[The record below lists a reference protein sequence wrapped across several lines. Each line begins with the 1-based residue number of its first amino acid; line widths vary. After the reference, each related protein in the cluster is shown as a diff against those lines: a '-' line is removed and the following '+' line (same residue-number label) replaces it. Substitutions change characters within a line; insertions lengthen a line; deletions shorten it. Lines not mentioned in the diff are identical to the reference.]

1 MLYAVIPKAVFN
13 LSALFSTLLSLVR
26 PEFFMRIPSLRTRPV
41 TLADTS
47 ILHRLYQQSAKYFK
61 IIAAPIPLEV
71 DVLSELESALS
82 DPRRHLEFLL
92 DADPANP
99 GQVVGYLDLKFN
111 YPQHGDATINLLLI
125 AEPFQSDGWGSRT
138 VQDLESRLQSG
149 RIDHAPT
156 VHRLLAGIYAEN
168 PGAMRFW
175 ERHGYHFAID
185 ARPVLAW
192 YEKILAAPTP
202 DSDKELHVSR

>member
-1 MLYAVIPKAVFN
+1 
-13 LSALFSTLLSLVR
+13 
-26 PEFFMRIPSLRTRPV
+26 MRIPELRTRPV
-41 TLADTS
+41 TLADIS
-47 ILHRLYQQSAKYFK
+47 ILHHLYQQSERYFK

-71 DVLSELESALS
+71 DVRSELESALS

-92 DADPANP
+92 DSGSAGLGSADS
-99 GQVVGYLDLKFN
+99 GQAQVIGYLDLKFN

-125 AEPFQSDGWGSRT
+125 AEPFQSGGWGSRT
-138 VQDLESRLQSG
+138 VRDLEARLQSG
-149 RIDHAPT
+149 RVDHAPT

-192 YEKILAAPTP
+192 YEKILGVPVAGPVSG
-202 DSDKELHVSR
+202 SDKELHVSR

>member
-1 MLYAVIPKAVFN
+1 
-13 LSALFSTLLSLVR
+13 
-26 PEFFMRIPSLRTRPV
+26 MRISELRTRPV
-41 TLADTS
+41 TLADIS
-47 ILHRLYQQSAKYFK
+47 ILHHLYQQSERYFK

-71 DVLSELESALS
+71 DVRSELESALC

-92 DADPANP
+92 DADPTNVDPTNA
-99 GQVVGYLDLKFN
+99 GSGQAQVVGYLDLKFN

-138 VQDLESRLQSG
+138 VQDLEARLQSG

-192 YEKILAAPTP
+192 YEKILDVPVTGP
-202 DSDKELHVSR
+202 VSGSDKELHVSR

>member
-1 MLYAVIPKAVFN
+1 
-13 LSALFSTLLSLVR
+13 
-26 PEFFMRIPSLRTRPV
+26 MRIPELRTRPV

-47 ILHRLYQQSAKYFK
+47 ILHRLYQQSERYFK

-71 DVLSELESALS
+71 DVRSELESALS

-92 DADPANP
+92 DAEGAGQDA
-99 GQVVGYLDLKFN
+99 GQDAAQDAAQAQVVGYLDLKFN

-125 AEPFQSDGWGSRT
+125 AEPFQSGGWGSRT
-138 VQDLESRLQSG
+138 VQDLEARLQSG

-192 YEKILAAPTP
+192 YEKILDVPVAGPVSG
-202 DSDKELHVSR
+202 SDKELHVSR

>member
-1 MLYAVIPKAVFN
+1 
-13 LSALFSTLLSLVR
+13 
-26 PEFFMRIPSLRTRPV
+26 MRIPELRTRPV

-47 ILHRLYQQSAKYFK
+47 ILHHLYQQSERYFK
-61 IIAAPIPLEV
+61 IIAAPTPLEV
-71 DVLSELESALS
+71 DVRSELESALS

-92 DADPANP
+92 DTDPASADPTKP
-99 GQVVGYLDLKFN
+99 EQVVGYLDLKFN
-111 YPQHGDATINLLLI
+111 YPNHGDAIINLLLI
-125 AEPFQSDGWGSRT
+125 AQPFQSDGWGSRT
-138 VQDLESRLQSG
+138 VQDLEARLNAGQ
-149 RIDHAPT
+149 IAHAPT

-192 YEKILAAPTP
+192 YEKILGVPAPEP
-202 DSDKELHVSR
+202 DKELHVSR

>member
-1 MLYAVIPKAVFN
+1 
-13 LSALFSTLLSLVR
+13 
-26 PEFFMRIPSLRTRPV
+26 MRIPELRTRPV

-47 ILHRLYQQSAKYFK
+47 ILHRLYQQSERYFK

-71 DVLSELESALS
+71 DVRSELESALS

-92 DADPANP
+92 DSESGNLDLGHAGLGQD
-99 GQVVGYLDLKFN
+99 QVVGYLDLKFN

-125 AEPFQSDGWGSRT
+125 AQPFQSDGWGSRT
-138 VQDLESRLQSG
+138 VQDLEARLNAGQ
-149 RIDHAPT
+149 IAHAPT

-192 YEKILAAPTP
+192 YEKILDVPVAGPVSG
-202 DSDKELHVSR
+202 SDKELHVSR

>member
-1 MLYAVIPKAVFN
+1 
-13 LSALFSTLLSLVR
+13 
-26 PEFFMRIPSLRTRPV
+26 MRIPELRTRPV

-47 ILHRLYQQSAKYFK
+47 ILHRLYQQSERYFK

-71 DVLSELESALS
+71 DVRSELESALS

-92 DADPANP
+92 DADSGNSDLGQA
-99 GQVVGYLDLKFN
+99 QVVGYLDLKFN

-125 AEPFQSDGWGSRT
+125 AEPFQSGGWGSRT
-138 VQDLESRLQSG
+138 VQDLEARLQSG
-149 RIDHAPT
+149 RIPHAPT

-192 YEKILAAPTP
+192 YEKILGVPVTGP
-202 DSDKELHVSR
+202 VSGSDKELHVSR

>member
-1 MLYAVIPKAVFN
+1 
-13 LSALFSTLLSLVR
+13 
-26 PEFFMRIPSLRTRPV
+26 MRIPELRTRPV

-47 ILHRLYQQSAKYFK
+47 ILHRLYQQSERYFK

-71 DVLSELESALS
+71 DVRSELESALS

-92 DADPANP
+92 DAAGASGQDT
-99 GQVVGYLDLKFN
+99 QVVGYLDLKFN

-125 AEPFQSDGWGSRT
+125 AEPFQSDGWGSST
-138 VQDLESRLQSG
+138 VKDLEARLQSG
-149 RIDHAPT
+149 QITHAPT

-192 YEKILAAPTP
+192 YEKILGVPVADPVSG
-202 DSDKELHVSR
+202 SDKELHVSR

>member
-1 MLYAVIPKAVFN
+1 
-13 LSALFSTLLSLVR
+13 
-26 PEFFMRIPSLRTRPV
+26 MRIPELRTRPV

-47 ILHRLYQQSAKYFK
+47 ILHHLYQQSERYFK

-71 DVLSELESALS
+71 DVRSELQSALS

-92 DADPANP
+92 DAESD
-99 GQVVGYLDLKFN
+99 QVVGYLDLKFN
-111 YPQHGDATINLLLI
+111 YPNHGDATINLLLI
-125 AEPFQSDGWGSRT
+125 AQPFQADGWGSKT
-138 VQDLESRLQSG
+138 VRDLEERLQSAQ
-149 RIDHAPT
+149 IAHAPT

-192 YEKILAAPTP
+192 YEKILNAPAIEAVP
-202 DSDKELHVSR
+202 ESDKELHISR

>member
-1 MLYAVIPKAVFN
+1 
-13 LSALFSTLLSLVR
+13 
-26 PEFFMRIPSLRTRPV
+26 MRIPELRTRPV
-41 TLADTS
+41 TLADIS
-47 ILHRLYQQSAKYFK
+47 ILHRLYQQSERYFK

-71 DVLSELESALS
+71 DVRSELESALS

-92 DADPANP
+92 DSGSSSSGNA
-99 GQVVGYLDLKFN
+99 GSGHEQVVGYLDLKFN

-125 AEPFQSDGWGSRT
+125 AQPFQSGGWGSRT
-138 VQDLESRLQSG
+138 VQDLEARLNAG
-149 RIDHAPT
+149 RIAHAPT

-192 YEKILAAPTP
+192 YEKILDVPVEDPGTGP
-202 DSDKELHVSR
+202 VTESDKELHVSR

>member
-1 MLYAVIPKAVFN
+1 
-13 LSALFSTLLSLVR
+13 
-26 PEFFMRIPSLRTRPV
+26 MRIPELRTRPV
-41 TLADTS
+41 TLADTN
-47 ILHRLYQQSAKYFK
+47 ILHRLYQQSEKYFK

-71 DVLSELESALS
+71 DVRSELESALS

-92 DADPANP
+92 DAEDA
-99 GQVVGYLDLKFN
+99 GQDSEQAQVVGYLDLKFN
-111 YPQHGDATINLLLI
+111 YPNHGDATINLLLI
-125 AEPFQSDGWGSRT
+125 AEPFQSDGWGSST
-138 VQDLESRLQSG
+138 VQDLESRLLAGQIE
-149 RIDHAPT
+149 RAPT

-192 YEKILAAPTP
+192 YEKILDAAAPVT
-202 DSDKELHVSR
+202 DKELHVSR

>member
-1 MLYAVIPKAVFN
+1 
-13 LSALFSTLLSLVR
+13 
-26 PEFFMRIPSLRTRPV
+26 MRIPELRTRPV

-47 ILHRLYQQSAKYFK
+47 ILHRLYQQSERYFK

-71 DVLSELESALS
+71 DVRSELESALS
-82 DPRRHLEFLL
+82 DPRRHLEFLV
-92 DADPANP
+92 DAGQTHAGQTNAE
-99 GQVVGYLDLKFN
+99 QVVGYLDLKFN
-111 YPQHGDATINLLLI
+111 YPNHGDATINLLLI
-125 AEPFQSDGWGSRT
+125 AEPFQSDGWGSST
-138 VQDLESRLQSG
+138 VQDLEARLQSG
-149 RIDHAPT
+149 QMEHAPT

-192 YEKILAAPTP
+192 YEKILVAPVAA
-202 DSDKELHVSR
+202 SDKELQSSR

>member
-1 MLYAVIPKAVFN
+1 
-13 LSALFSTLLSLVR
+13 
-26 PEFFMRIPSLRTRPV
+26 MRIPELRTPSQQSPSLRTRPV

-47 ILHRLYQQSAKYFK
+47 ILHRLYQQSEKYFK
-61 IIAAPIPLEV
+61 IIAAPIPLEI
-71 DVLSELESALS
+71 DVRSELQSALS

-92 DADPANP
+92 DTESDTES
-99 GQVVGYLDLKFN
+99 GHDQIVGYLDLKFN
-111 YPQHGDATINLLLI
+111 YPNHGDATINLLLI
-125 AEPFQSDGWGSRT
+125 AEPFQSGGWGSRT
-138 VQDLESRLQSG
+138 VQDLEARLQSG
-149 RIDHAPT
+149 QVAHAPT

-192 YEKILAAPTP
+192 YEKILNLPVATMAT
-202 DSDKELHVSR
+202 DADKALQNSR

>member
-1 MLYAVIPKAVFN
+1 
-13 LSALFSTLLSLVR
+13 
-26 PEFFMRIPSLRTRPV
+26 MRIPELRTRPV

-47 ILHRLYQQSAKYFK
+47 ILHHLYQQSERYFK

-71 DVLSELESALS
+71 DVRSELRSALS

-92 DADPANP
+92 DAGSDPTSADPANP
-99 GQVVGYLDLKFN
+99 EQVVGYLDLKFN
-111 YPQHGDATINLLLI
+111 YPNHGDATINLLLI

-138 VQDLESRLQSG
+138 VQDLEARLNTG
-149 RIDHAPT
+149 LIAHAPT

-192 YEKILAAPTP
+192 YEKILDAPVAG
-202 DSDKELHVSR
+202 SVSESGKELHVSR

>member
-1 MLYAVIPKAVFN
+1 
-13 LSALFSTLLSLVR
+13 
-26 PEFFMRIPSLRTRPV
+26 MRIPELRTRPV

-47 ILHRLYQQSAKYFK
+47 ILHHLYQQSERYFK

-71 DVLSELESALS
+71 DVRSELESALS

-92 DADPANP
+92 DSDPISADPER
-99 GQVVGYLDLKFN
+99 VVGYLDLKFN
-111 YPQHGDATINLLLI
+111 YPNHGDATINLLLI
-125 AEPFQSDGWGSRT
+125 AQPFQSDGWGSRT
-138 VQDLESRLQSG
+138 VQDLESRLNAGQ
-149 RIDHAPT
+149 IAHAPT

-192 YEKILAAPTP
+192 YEKILGAPASG
-202 DSDKELHVSR
+202 SDKELHVSR

>member
-1 MLYAVIPKAVFN
+1 
-13 LSALFSTLLSLVR
+13 
-26 PEFFMRIPSLRTRPV
+26 MRIPELRTRPV

-47 ILHRLYQQSAKYFK
+47 ILHRLYQQSERYFK

-71 DVLSELESALS
+71 DVRSELESALS

-92 DADPANP
+92 NAEPE
-99 GQVVGYLDLKFN
+99 QVVGYLDLKFN
-111 YPQHGDATINLLLI
+111 YPTHGDATINLLLI
-125 AEPFQSDGWGSRT
+125 AEPFQSDGWGSST
-138 VQDLESRLQSG
+138 VQDLEARLQSG
-149 RIDHAPT
+149 QIEHAPT

-192 YEKILAAPTP
+192 YEKILVVPVAA
-202 DSDKELHVSR
+202 SNKELQSSR

>member
-1 MLYAVIPKAVFN
+1 
-13 LSALFSTLLSLVR
+13 
-26 PEFFMRIPSLRTRPV
+26 MRIPELRTRPV

-47 ILHRLYQQSAKYFK
+47 ILHRLYQQSERYFK
-61 IIAAPIPLEV
+61 IIAAPIPLET
-71 DVLSELESALS
+71 DVRSELESALS

-92 DADPANP
+92 DAKDAGQNA
-99 GQVVGYLDLKFN
+99 QVVGYLDLKFN

-125 AEPFQSDGWGSRT
+125 AEPFQSGGWGSRT
-138 VQDLESRLQSG
+138 VQDLEARLQSG
-149 RIDHAPT
+149 QIDHAPT

-192 YEKILAAPTP
+192 YEKILGVRVA
-202 DSDKELHVSR
+202 DSVSGSDKELHVSR

>member
-1 MLYAVIPKAVFN
+1 
-13 LSALFSTLLSLVR
+13 
-26 PEFFMRIPSLRTRPV
+26 MRIPELRTRPV
-41 TLADTS
+41 TLSDTS
-47 ILHRLYQQSAKYFK
+47 ILHRLYQQSERYFK

-71 DVLSELESALS
+71 DVRSELESALS
-82 DPRRHLEFLL
+82 DPRRYLEFLV
-92 DADPANP
+92 DAGAHAEPDNA
-99 GQVVGYLDLKFN
+99 GQIVGYLDLKFN
-111 YPQHGDATINLLLI
+111 YPNQGDATINLLLI
-125 AEPFQSDGWGSRT
+125 AEPFQSDGWGSKT

-149 RIDHAPT
+149 QIGYAPR

-192 YEKILAAPTP
+192 YEKILVAPAP
-202 DSDKELHVSR
+202 ASDKELQSSR

>member
-1 MLYAVIPKAVFN
+1 
-13 LSALFSTLLSLVR
+13 
-26 PEFFMRIPSLRTRPV
+26 MRIPELQTRPV

-47 ILHRLYQQSAKYFK
+47 ILHRLYQQSERYFK

-71 DVLSELESALS
+71 DVRSELESALS

-92 DADPANP
+92 AADPLHDDPPHDDPPHDDPLHDDPLHNDP
-99 GQVVGYLDLKFN
+99 LHDVVGYLDLKFN
-111 YPQHGDATINLLLI
+111 YPNHGDATINLLLI
-125 AEPFQSDGWGSRT
+125 AEPFQSDGWGSST
-138 VQDLESRLQSG
+138 VQDLEARLQSG
-149 RIDHAPT
+149 RIEHAPT

-192 YEKILAAPTP
+192 YEKILTAPTP
-202 DSDKELHVSR
+202 ESDKELHVSR

>member
-1 MLYAVIPKAVFN
+1 
-13 LSALFSTLLSLVR
+13 
-26 PEFFMRIPSLRTRPV
+26 MRIPELRTRPV

-47 ILHRLYQQSAKYFK
+47 VLHRLYQQSERYFK

-71 DVLSELESALS
+71 DVRSELESALS

-92 DADPANP
+92 DSGLAGSGNAGSGNA
-99 GQVVGYLDLKFN
+99 GSGNAGSGKERVVGYLDLKFN
-111 YPQHGDATINLLLI
+111 YPNHGDATINLLLI
-125 AEPFQSDGWGSRT
+125 AQPLQSDGWGSRT
-138 VQDLESRLQSG
+138 VQDLEARLNAG
-149 RIDHAPT
+149 RIAHAPT

-192 YEKILAAPTP
+192 YEKILAVPVADSGTGPVSG
-202 DSDKELHVSR
+202 SDKELHVSR

>member
-1 MLYAVIPKAVFN
+1 
-13 LSALFSTLLSLVR
+13 
-26 PEFFMRIPSLRTRPV
+26 MRIPELRTRPV
-41 TLADTS
+41 TLSDTS
-47 ILHRLYQQSAKYFK
+47 ILHRLYQQSERYFK

-71 DVLSELESALS
+71 DVRSELESALS

-92 DADPANP
+92 DAGSDNAGSDNA
-99 GQVVGYLDLKFN
+99 GSGHEQVVGYLDLKFN
-111 YPQHGDATINLLLI
+111 YPNHGDATINLLLI
-125 AEPFQSDGWGSRT
+125 AEPFQSGGWGSST
-138 VQDLESRLQSG
+138 VEDLEARLQSG

-192 YEKILAAPTP
+192 YEKILGVPVAGTVSG
-202 DSDKELHVSR
+202 SDKELHVSR

>member
-1 MLYAVIPKAVFN
+1 
-13 LSALFSTLLSLVR
+13 
-26 PEFFMRIPSLRTRPV
+26 MRIPELRTRPV

-47 ILHRLYQQSAKYFK
+47 ILHRLYQQSERYFK

-71 DVLSELESALS
+71 DVRSELASALS

-92 DADPANP
+92 DAESGTVESGTAESGHD
-99 GQVVGYLDLKFN
+99 QVVGYLDLKFN

-125 AEPFQSDGWGSRT
+125 AQPFQADGWGSRT
-138 VQDLESRLQSG
+138 VQDLEARLNAGQ
-149 RIDHAPT
+149 IAHAPT

-192 YEKILAAPTP
+192 YEKILDAPAPAT
-202 DSDKELHVSR
+202 DKELHVSR

>member
-1 MLYAVIPKAVFN
+1 
-13 LSALFSTLLSLVR
+13 
-26 PEFFMRIPSLRTRPV
+26 MRIPELRTRPV

-47 ILHRLYQQSAKYFK
+47 ILHRLYQQSERYFK

-71 DVLSELESALS
+71 DVCSELESALS

-92 DADPANP
+92 DSTLNTDADPANP
-99 GQVVGYLDLKFN
+99 EQVVGYLDLKFN

-125 AEPFQSDGWGSRT
+125 AEPFQSGGWGSRT
-138 VQDLESRLQSG
+138 VQDLEARLQSG
-149 RIDHAPT
+149 QITHAPT

-192 YEKILAAPTP
+192 YEKILGIPVTGP
-202 DSDKELHVSR
+202 VSGSDKELHVSR

>member
-1 MLYAVIPKAVFN
+1 
-13 LSALFSTLLSLVR
+13 
-26 PEFFMRIPSLRTRPV
+26 MRIPELRTRPV

-47 ILHRLYQQSAKYFK
+47 ILHHLYQQSERYFK

-71 DVLSELESALS
+71 DVRSELESALS

-92 DADPANP
+92 DADS
-99 GQVVGYLDLKFN
+99 GHSDSELDQVVGYLDLKFN
-111 YPQHGDATINLLLI
+111 YPNHGDATINLLLI
-125 AEPFQSDGWGSRT
+125 AQPFQSDGWGSRT
-138 VQDLESRLQSG
+138 VQDLEARLNAG
-149 RIDHAPT
+149 RVANAPT

-192 YEKILAAPTP
+192 YEKILGAPAAEP
-202 DSDKELHVSR
+202 DKELHVSR

>member
-1 MLYAVIPKAVFN
+1 
-13 LSALFSTLLSLVR
+13 
-26 PEFFMRIPSLRTRPV
+26 MRIPELRTRPV

-47 ILHRLYQQSAKYFK
+47 ILHRLYQQSERYFK

-71 DVLSELESALS
+71 DVRSELESALS

-92 DADPANP
+92 DAESEHDR
-99 GQVVGYLDLKFN
+99 VVGYLDLKFN
-111 YPQHGDATINLLLI
+111 YPNHGDATINLLLI

-192 YEKILAAPTP
+192 YEKILGVPVTGP
-202 DSDKELHVSR
+202 VSGSDKELHVSR

>member
-1 MLYAVIPKAVFN
+1 
-13 LSALFSTLLSLVR
+13 
-26 PEFFMRIPSLRTRPV
+26 MRIPELRTRPV

-47 ILHRLYQQSAKYFK
+47 ILHHLYQQSERYFK

-71 DVLSELESALS
+71 DVRSELESALS

-92 DADPANP
+92 DANTDPANP
-99 GQVVGYLDLKFN
+99 EQVVGYLDLKFN
-111 YPQHGDATINLLLI
+111 YPNHGDATINLLLI
-125 AEPFQSDGWGSRT
+125 AQPFQSDGWGSRT
-138 VQDLESRLQSG
+138 VQDLEARLQTG
-149 RIDHAPT
+149 QIARVPT

-168 PGAMRFW
+168 PSAMRFW

-192 YEKILAAPTP
+192 YEKILIEPVAKPEPEPGKALPV
-202 DSDKELHVSR
+202 LR

>member
-1 MLYAVIPKAVFN
+1 
-13 LSALFSTLLSLVR
+13 
-26 PEFFMRIPSLRTRPV
+26 MRISELRTRPV

-47 ILHRLYQQSAKYFK
+47 ILHHLYQQSERYFQ

-71 DVLSELESALS
+71 DVRSELESALS

-92 DADPANP
+92 DADLTSADLTSADPER
-99 GQVVGYLDLKFN
+99 VIGYLDLKFN
-111 YPQHGDATINLLLI
+111 YPNHGDATINLLLI
-125 AEPFQSDGWGSRT
+125 AQPFQSDGWGSKT
-138 VQDLESRLQSG
+138 VQDLESRLNTG
-149 RIDHAPT
+149 RVANAPT

-192 YEKILAAPTP
+192 YEKILVASASE
-202 DSDKELHVSR
+202 SDKELHVSR

>member
-1 MLYAVIPKAVFN
+1 
-13 LSALFSTLLSLVR
+13 
-26 PEFFMRIPSLRTRPV
+26 MRIPELRTRPV

-47 ILHRLYQQSAKYFK
+47 ILHRLYQQSERYFK

-71 DVLSELESALS
+71 DVRSELESALS
-82 DPRRHLEFLL
+82 DPRRHLEFLI
-92 DADPANP
+92 DADPANAE
-99 GQVVGYLDLKFN
+99 QVIGYLDLKFN
-111 YPQHGDATINLLLI
+111 YPNHGDATINLLLI
-125 AEPFQSDGWGSRT
+125 AEPFQADGWGSST
-138 VQDLESRLQSG
+138 VQDLETRLQSG
-149 RIDHAPT
+149 QITHAPT

-192 YEKILAAPTP
+192 YEKILGVPVTE
-202 DSDKELHVSR
+202 SDKELHVSR